1 MCPKVAS
8 FVVLM
13 LHFFQQTDCWKP
25 ISSSAAYS
33 LQQTFPDFSKESV
46 SRSAH
51 TIIHHSNDASGSV
64 LNSFKNNEHA
74 GDVSAV
80 FSGVFVYSKKKM
92 LKVVELEFSSEKDYL
107 SGKNTDLL
115 LHFFSRRARVLLKN
129 SHLITK
135 PRSRTIQ
142 IWQN

>member
-8 FVVLM
+8 FVVL
-13 LHFFQQTDCWKP
+13 LLYFFQQTDCWKP

-74 GDVSAV
+74 GDVSA
-80 FSGVFVYSKKKM
+80 
-92 LKVVELEFSSEKDYL
+92 LVENIFSSRAKKDVE
-107 SGKNTDLL
+107 GCRTWVQFWKGLL
-115 LHFFSRRARVLLKN
+115 KWKKYWFIVAFFSRRARVLLKN

-135 PRSRTIQ
+135 PRSRTVQ